1 MGDDSSLW
9 GPLIEKAFAK
19 YWGNYGHIVGG
30 ASQMAVRTMLGGV
43 FESHDHAS
51 MKKEQVWQIL
61 HTNA

>member
-30 ASQMAVRTMLGGV
+30 
-43 FESHDHAS
+43 
-51 MKKEQVWQIL
+51 
-61 HTNA
+61 

>member
-1 MGDDSSLW
+1 MFAHMGDDSSLW

-43 FESHDHAS
+43 HMTHHHKTMTID
-51 MKKEQVWQIL
+51 
-61 HTNA
+61 